1 MNEYFSGEEDE
12 RKEKWRKY
20 NRLRRGRERE
30 RENGT
35 LWYRVRA
42 SVEISVT

>member
-1 MNEYFSGEEDE
+1 MNEYLGEEDE

-20 NRLRRGRERE
+20 NRLKRERE